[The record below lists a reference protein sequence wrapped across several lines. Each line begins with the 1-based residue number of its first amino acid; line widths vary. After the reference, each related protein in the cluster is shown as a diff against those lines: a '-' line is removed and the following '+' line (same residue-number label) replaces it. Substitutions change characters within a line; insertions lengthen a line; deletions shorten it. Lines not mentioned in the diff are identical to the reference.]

1 MKCLVT
7 GGGGFIG
14 SHLSTFLAA
23 RGDEVIVLDNF
34 STGKRENLHGLKVRL
49 IEGDIRDFACVTEA
63 VQGVDTVFHQAALCS
78 VARSVE
84 DPRSTHEVNTTGTL
98 NVFEASRKAGVRRVV
113 FASSSSV
120 YGDSA
125 SLPKEESMP
134 TAPLSP
140 YAISKL
146 VGEHYAAVYWRLFG
160 LETVGLRYFNV
171 FGPRQ
176 DPNSE
181 YAAVIPKFLHGILNH
196 EEVRVHGDGSQSRD
210 FTYVENVVQANVA
223 AASFTGGASVG
234 ASDAAYGAAGQVLN
248 IACGERWTLL
258 ELLNRL
264 ESTLQQ
270 DASVVFGE
278 RRVGDVKHSQASIE
292 KARRLLGY
300 APAVDFEEGIKRTVA
315 WFMETPGQSIG
326 QASGQSSGQS
336 SGKALSQYSVR
347 SVTDSHPGILDRTA
361 SGEQAGNAVQGFR

>member
-14 SHLSTFLAA
+14 SHLCRFLVA
-23 RGDEVIVLDNF
+23 RGDEVVVLDNF
-34 STGKRENLHGLKVRL
+34 STGKRENLEGVEIQLV
-49 IEGDIRDFACVTEA
+49 EGDIRDFSQVSEA

-98 NVFEASRKAGVRRVV
+98 NVFEASRKAAVRRVV

-125 SLPKEESMP
+125 SLPKDESMP

-146 VGEHYAAVYWRLFG
+146 VGEHYAELYWRLFG
-160 LETVGLRYFNV
+160 VETVGLRYFNV

-176 DPNSE
+176 DPDSE
-181 YAAVIPKFLHGILNH
+181 YAAVIPKFIRGILNQ
-196 EEVRVHGDGSQSRD
+196 EEVQVFGDGSQTRD
-210 FTYVENVVQANVA
+210 FTYVDNVVHANVA
-223 AASFTGGASVG
+223 ASTSPV
-234 ASDAAYGAAGQVLN
+234 AAGQVFN
-248 IACGERWTLL
+248 IACGERWSLM
-258 ELLNRL
+258 ELLKRL
-264 ESTLQQ
+264 ESALQRE
-270 DASVVFGE
+270 ATVVFRD

-292 KARRLLGY
+292 KARQLLGY
-300 APAVDFEEGIKRTVA
+300 SPAIDFDEGIKRTAAEFLGSSSTEASVA
-315 WFMETPGQSIG
+315 IPPAPRVGGM
-326 QASGQSSGQS
+326 A
-336 SGKALSQYSVR
+336 
-347 SVTDSHPGILDRTA
+347 
-361 SGEQAGNAVQGFR
+361 

>member
-14 SHLSTFLAA
+14 SHLSSFLAA

-34 STGKRENLHGLKVRL
+34 STGKRENLQGLEVRL
-49 IEGDIRDFACVTEA
+49 IEGDIRDFSCLTEA

-98 NVFEASRKAGVRRVV
+98 NVFEASRQAGVRRVV

-125 SLPKEESMP
+125 TLPKEESMP

-146 VGEHYAAVYWRLFG
+146 VGEHYAAMYWKLFG

-176 DPNSE
+176 DPDSE
-181 YAAVIPKFLHGILNH
+181 YAAVIPKFLHGILNR

-210 FTYVENVVQANVA
+210 FTYVDNVVQANAA
-223 AASFTGGASVG
+223 AASVTVA
-234 ASDAAYGAAGQVLN
+234 ATDAANDAAGQVLN

-270 DASVVFGE
+270 DAAVVFGD

-300 APAVDFEEGIKRTVA
+300 SPAVDFDEGIKRTVA
-315 WFMETPGQSIG
+315 WFLETSGQLPGQLLG
-326 QASGQSSGQS
+326 RASD
-336 SGKALSQYSVR
+336 L
-347 SVTDSHPGILDRTA
+347 SVTSGDHGILDRA
-361 SGEQAGNAVQGFR
+361 AAGKQAGSGVQGFR

>member
-14 SHLSTFLAA
+14 SHLCRFLVA

-34 STGKRENLHGLKVRL
+34 STGKRENLSGVEVQL
-49 IEGDIRDFACVTEA
+49 IEGDMRDFSCVTEA
-63 VQGVDTVFHQAALCS
+63 VLGVDTVFHQAALCS

-98 NVFEASRKAGVRRVV
+98 NVFEASRRAGVRRVV

-134 TAPLSP
+134 TTPLSP

-146 VGEHYAAVYWRLFG
+146 VGEHYAAMYWRLFG

-176 DPNSE
+176 DPDSE
-181 YAAVIPKFLHGILNH
+181 YAAVIPKFLHGILNG
-196 EEVRVHGDGSQSRD
+196 EQVQVHGDGLQSRD
-210 FTYVENVVQANVA
+210 FTYVENVVQANYA
-223 AASFTGGASVG
+223 AAMATE
-234 ASDAAYGAAGQVLN
+234 AAGQVFN
-248 IACGERWTLL
+248 IACGQRWSLL
-258 ELLNRL
+258 ELLKRL
-264 ESTLQQ
+264 ETVLQL
-270 DASVVFGE
+270 DATVVFRD

-292 KARRLLGY
+292 KARQLLGY
-300 APAVDFEEGIKRTVA
+300 APAVDFDEGIKRTVA
-315 WFMETPGQSIG
+315 WFLETSDIAVPVAPGAITV
-326 QASGQSSGQS
+326 
-336 SGKALSQYSVR
+336 K
-347 SVTDSHPGILDRTA
+347 
-361 SGEQAGNAVQGFR
+361 

>member
-14 SHLSTFLAA
+14 SHLCRFLVA

-34 STGKRENLHGLKVRL
+34 STGKRENLSSVEVQL
-49 IEGDIRDFACVTEA
+49 IEGDMRDFSCVTEA
-63 VQGVDTVFHQAALCS
+63 VLGVDTVFHQAALCS

-98 NVFEASRKAGVRRVV
+98 NVFEASRRAGVRRVV

-134 TAPLSP
+134 TIPLSP

-146 VGEHYAAVYWRLFG
+146 VGEHYAAMYWRLFG

-176 DPNSE
+176 DPDSE
-181 YAAVIPKFLHGILNH
+181 YAAVIPKFLHGILNG
-196 EEVRVHGDGSQSRD
+196 EQVQVHGDGLQSRD
-210 FTYVENVVQANVA
+210 FTYVENVVQANYA
-223 AASFTGGASVG
+223 AAMATE
-234 ASDAAYGAAGQVLN
+234 AAGQVFN
-248 IACGERWTLL
+248 IACGQRWSLL
-258 ELLNRL
+258 ELLKRL
-264 ESTLQQ
+264 ETVLQL
-270 DASVVFGE
+270 DATVVFRD

-292 KARRLLGY
+292 KARQLLGY
-300 APAVDFEEGIKRTVA
+300 APAVDFDEGIKRTVA
-315 WFMETPGQSIG
+315 WFLETSDIAVPVAPGAITV
-326 QASGQSSGQS
+326 
-336 SGKALSQYSVR
+336 K
-347 SVTDSHPGILDRTA
+347 
-361 SGEQAGNAVQGFR
+361 

>member
-14 SHLSTFLAA
+14 SHLSQFLVA

-34 STGKRENLHGLKVRL
+34 STGKRENLRGVDVRL
-49 IEGDIRDFACVTEA
+49 IEGDIRDFSCLTEA

-78 VARSVE
+78 VARSVG
-84 DPRSTHEVNTTGTL
+84 DPRSTHDVNTTGTL

-125 SLPKEESMP
+125 SLPKEETMP

-146 VGEHYAAVYWRLFG
+146 VGEHYAALYWRLFG
-160 LETVGLRYFNV
+160 LQTVGLRYFNV

-176 DPNSE
+176 DPDSE
-181 YAAVIPKFLHGILNH
+181 YAAVIPKFLRGILNQ
-196 EEVRVHGDGSQSRD
+196 EEIKVHGDGLQSRD
-210 FTYVENVVQANVA
+210 FTYVDNVVQANVA
-223 AASFTGGASVG
+223 AASFTEKAPVSASRSGKKAGGN
-234 ASDAAYGAAGQVLN
+234 AAGEMFN
-248 IACGERWTLL
+248 IACGERWSLL
-258 ELLNRL
+258 ELLKKL
-264 ESTLQQ
+264 ETTLQQ
-270 DASVVFGE
+270 DASVVFAD

-292 KARRLLGY
+292 KARRILGY
-300 APAVDFEEGIKRTVA
+300 SPVVDFDEGIKRTVA
-315 WFMETPGQSIG
+315 WFME
-326 QASGQSSGQS
+326 SSGQLS
-336 SGKALSQYSVR
+336 NQASDLSVTSGHHGIHDRAASGK
-347 SVTDSHPGILDRTA
+347 
-361 SGEQAGNAVQGFR
+361 QAGSSVQGIR

>member
-14 SHLSTFLAA
+14 SHLCRFLVE

-34 STGKRENLHGLKVRL
+34 STGKRENLEGLDVQL
-49 IEGDIRDFACVTEA
+49 IEGDIREFSHVLKAIK
-63 VQGVDTVFHQAALCS
+63 GVDTVFHQAALCS

-84 DPRSTHEVNTTGTL
+84 DPRRTHEVNTTGTL
-98 NVFEASRKAGVRRVV
+98 NLFEASRKSGVRRVV

-120 YGDSA
+120 YGDSV

-146 VGEHYAAVYWRLFG
+146 VGEHYAAMYWRLFE

-176 DPNSE
+176 DPDSE
-181 YAAVIPKFLHGILNH
+181 YAAVIPKFLHAIING
-196 EEVRVHGDGSQSRD
+196 EEVQVHGDGLQSRD
-210 FTYVENVVQANVA
+210 FTYVDNVVQANCA
-223 AASFTGGASVG
+223 AATATE
-234 ASDAAYGAAGQVLN
+234 AAGQVFN
-248 IACGERWTLL
+248 IACGERWSLL
-258 ELLNRL
+258 ELLKKL
-264 ESTLQQ
+264 ESTLQL
-270 DASVVFGE
+270 DANMAFRD

-292 KARRLLGY
+292 KARQLLGY
-300 APAVDFEEGIKRTVA
+300 SPAVDFDEGIKRTVA
-315 WFMETPGQSIG
+315 WFTESPRIE
-326 QASGQSSGQS
+326 ASEESPP
-336 SGKALSQYSVR
+336 AR
-347 SVTDSHPGILDRTA
+347 R
-361 SGEQAGNAVQGFR
+361 AGGLA

>member
-1 MKCLVT
+1 MHPSIPTMKYLVT

-14 SHLSTFLAA
+14 SHLCRFFAA

-34 STGKRENLHGLKVRL
+34 STGKRENLEGVEIRL
-49 IEGDIRDFACVTEA
+49 IEGDIRDFSCVSEA
-63 VQGVDTVFHQAALCS
+63 VLGVDTVFHQAALCS

-84 DPRSTHEVNTTGTL
+84 DPRTTHDVNTTGTL

-146 VGEHYAAVYWRLFG
+146 VGEHYAALYWRLFG

-176 DPNSE
+176 DPDSE
-181 YAAVIPKFLHGILNH
+181 YAAVIPKFLRGIRDQ
-196 EEVRVHGDGSQSRD
+196 EEVQVFGDGSQTRD
-210 FTYVENVVQANVA
+210 FTYIDNVVHANVA
-223 AASFTGGASVG
+223 ASTSPA
-234 ASDAAYGAAGQVLN
+234 AAGQVLN
-248 IACGERWTLL
+248 IACGERWSLL
-258 ELLNRL
+258 ELLKRL
-264 ESTLQQ
+264 ESALQR
-270 DASVVFGE
+270 DAAVVFRD

-292 KARRLLGY
+292 KAKQLLGY
-300 APAVDFEEGIKRTVA
+300 APAIDFDEGIKRTA
-315 WFMETPGQSIG
+315 AEFLE
-326 QASGQSSGQS
+326 SSSTRAPAAIPPAPRVG
-336 SGKALSQYSVR
+336 GMA
-347 SVTDSHPGILDRTA
+347 
-361 SGEQAGNAVQGFR
+361 

>member
-14 SHLSTFLAA
+14 SHLSSFLAA

-34 STGKRENLHGLKVRL
+34 STGKRDNLQDLEVRL
-49 IEGDIRDFACVTEA
+49 IEGDIRDYSCVTEA

-84 DPRSTHEVNTTGTL
+84 DPLTTHEVNTTGTL

-134 TAPLSP
+134 AAPLSP

-146 VGEHYAAVYWRLFG
+146 VGEHYAAMYWKLFG

-176 DPNSE
+176 DPDSE
-181 YAAVIPKFLHGILNH
+181 YAAVIPKFLHGILNQ
-196 EEVRVHGDGSQSRD
+196 EVVRVHGDGSQSRD
-210 FTYVENVVQANVA
+210 FTYVDNVVQANVA
-223 AASFTGGASVG
+223 AANPAMPADGL
-234 ASDAAYGAAGQVLN
+234 AGQALN

-264 ESTLQQ
+264 ESTLRQNA
-270 DASVVFGE
+270 DVVFGD

-292 KARRLLGY
+292 KARRLLSY
-300 APAVDFEEGIKRTVA
+300 SPTVDFDEGIRRTVA
-315 WFMETPGQSIG
+315 WFKESSDLSVH
-326 QASGQSSGQS
+326 SG
-336 SGKALSQYSVR
+336 
-347 SVTDSHPGILDRTA
+347 DRRIIDGA
-361 SGEQAGNAVQGFR
+361 AAGEQAGSGMQGVR

>member
-14 SHLSTFLAA
+14 SHLCRFLSA

-34 STGKRENLHGLKVRL
+34 STGKHENLEGVDVRI
-49 IEGDIRDFACVTEA
+49 IEGDIRNFAHATQA
-63 VQGVDTVFHQAALCS
+63 VHGVDTVFHQAAFCS
-78 VARSVE
+78 VVRSVQ

-146 VGEHYAAVYWRLFG
+146 VGEHYAALYWRLFG

-176 DPNSE
+176 DPDSE
-181 YAAVIPKFLHGILNH
+181 YAAVIPKFLHGILNR
-196 EEVRVHGDGSQSRD
+196 EEIQVFGDGSQTRD
-210 FTYVENVVQANVA
+210 FTYIDNVVHANVA
-223 AASFTGGASVG
+223 ASTSP
-234 ASDAAYGAAGQVLN
+234 DAAGQVLN
-248 IACGERWTLL
+248 IACAESWSLMELLKLL
-258 ELLNRL
+258 EAV
-264 ESTLQQ
+264 LQRE
-270 DASVVFGE
+270 ATVVHRE
-278 RRVGDVKHSQASIE
+278 RRVGDVKHSLASIE
-292 KARRLLGY
+292 KAKQLLGY
-300 APAVDFEEGIKRTVA
+300 SPTIGFDEGIRKTTA
-315 WFMETPGQSIG
+315 WFQESSNTRPAAAMPPTP
-326 QASGQSSGQS
+326 
-336 SGKALSQYSVR
+336 R
-347 SVTDSHPGILDRTA
+347 
-361 SGEQAGNAVQGFR
+361 AGGMA